1 MSDEV
6 QQNQGSESRSMS
18 GGLKIALLVVAALYI
33 LVSGYFLYD
42 SHSRVGKLE
51 EQQKAQ
57 EQEMQKKIAALR
69 SETQAS
75 DTALADKV
83 GMTQKDLAARSAQLQ
98 SQQKAAES
106 RLAQQQKEQIG
117 AVSTDV
123 AAVKTDV
130 GGVKT
135 DVATTKQ
142 QLADTQAKLQSVIGD
157 LNVQSGLIAKT
168 RGDLDELKRRGDRSY
183 FEFTLLKGQKPTNV
197 STIALQLKKVDVK
210 KGKFTLAVMADDRTF
225 EKKDRLMYEPMQFYT
240 GKDRQLYEL
249 VVFEVDKNKV
259 GGYLSTP
266 KGAPAAAA
274 Q

>member
-6 QQNQGSESRSMS
+6 QNQGSESRAMS
-18 GGLKIALLVVAALYI
+18 SGLKMALLVLAGIYI
-33 LVSGYFLYD
+33 LVSGYLMITSY
-42 SHSRVGKLE
+42 SRIGKLE

-57 EQEMQKKIAALR
+57 EQDTQKKIATLR

-75 DTALADKV
+75 TGALADKL
-83 GMTQKDLAARSAQLQ
+83 GMTQKELATRSSQLQ
-98 SQQKAAES
+98 AQQRAAES
-106 RLAQQQKEQIG
+106 RLSEQQKEQIG

-168 RGDLDELKRRGDRSY
+168 RGDLDELKRRGDRNY
-183 FEFTLLKGQKPTNV
+183 FEFSLLKGQKPTAI

-210 KGKFTLAVMADDRTF
+210 KGKFTLAVIADDRSF

-266 KGAPAAAA
+266 KAAPTTAA

>member
-6 QQNQGSESRSMS
+6 QNESSSGRAMS
-18 GGLKIALLVVAALYI
+18 GGLKTALLVLAGIYI
-33 LVSGYFLYD
+33 LVSGYFLFD
-42 SHSRVGKLE
+42 SHSRIGKLE

-57 EQEMQKKIAALR
+57 EQALQKKMADLR

-75 DTALADKV
+75 TGALADKL
-83 GMTQKDLAARSAQLQ
+83 GMTQKDLSTRSAQLQ
-98 SQQKAAES
+98 AQQRAAES

-117 AVSTDV
+117 AVSTEV
-123 AAVKTDV
+123 AGVKTDV

-135 DVATTKQ
+135 DLGTTKQ
-142 QLADTQAKLQSVIGD
+142 QLAETQAKLQSVIGD

-168 RGDLDELKRRGDRSY
+168 RGDLDEPKRRGDRNY
-183 FEFTLLKGQKPTNV
+183 FEFTLLKGKRPTPV

-210 KGKFTLAVMADDRTF
+210 KGKFTLAVVADDRTF

-249 VVFEVDKNKV
+249 VVFEVAKNKV

-266 KGAPAAAA
+266 KGAATTAT

>member
-1 MSDEV
+1 MADEV
-6 QQNQGSESRSMS
+6 QTESTAGRSMS
-18 GGLKIALLVVAALYI
+18 GGLKTALLVLAAIYI
-33 LVSGYFLYD
+33 VVSAYLLID
-42 SHSRVGKLE
+42 SHSRIGKLE

-57 EQEMQKKIAALR
+57 AQDTQKKIAALR
-69 SETQAS
+69 SETEAS
-75 DTALADKV
+75 TGALADKL
-83 GMTQKDLAARSAQLQ
+83 GMTQKELAARSAQLQ
-98 SQQKAAES
+98 AAQRAAES
-106 RLAQQQKEQIG
+106 RLTQQQKEQIG
-117 AVSTDV
+117 AVSSDI
-123 AAVKTDV
+123 AGVKTDV

-135 DVATTKQ
+135 DLGTTKQ

-168 RGDLDELKRRGDRSY
+168 RGDLDELKRRGDRNY
-183 FEFTLLKGQKPTNV
+183 FEFSLLKGQKPTTI
-197 STIALQLKKVDVK
+197 STISLQLKKVDVK

-249 VVFEVDKNKV
+249 VVFEVTKNKV

-266 KGAPAAAA
+266 KGAPTTAS

>member
-6 QQNQGSESRSMS
+6 QNEASGGRAMS
-18 GGLKIALLVVAALYI
+18 GALKAVLLVVAGLYI
-33 LVSGYFLYD
+33 VVSGYLILD
-42 SHSRVGKLE
+42 GRSRIAKLE
-51 EQQKAQ
+51 AQ
-57 EQEMQKKIAALR
+57 GQDTQKKVAALR
-69 SETQAS
+69 SESEAS
-75 DTALADKV
+75 TSALADKL
-83 GMTQKDLAARSAQLQ
+83 GMTQKELTARAAQLQ
-98 SQQKAAES
+98 SQQRAAES
-106 RLAQQQKEQIG
+106 RLAAQQKEQIG

-135 DVATTKQ
+135 DLGTTKQ

-168 RGDLDELKRRGDRSY
+168 RGDLDELKRRGDRNY
-183 FEFTLLKGQKPTNV
+183 FEFTLLKGQRPTPI

-210 KGKFTLAVMADDRTF
+210 KGKFTLAVLADDRSF

-240 GKDRQLYEL
+240 GKERQLYEL

-266 KGAPAAAA
+266 KAAPTPAA